1 MDISTSRLYD
11 TAVLLLPH
19 LLLAMVPHVCRHS
32 LDGFG
37 LVEAKLQVAIKLLAC
52 LLEVVLVEATY
63 ILPLVRIMAETLTV
77 AGLDILQVATAG
89 EEGSARNWVKLAV
102 T

>member
-1 MDISTSRLYD
+1 MNGMFYRQ
-11 TAVLLLPH
+11 
-19 LLLAMVPHVCRHS
+19 S

-37 LVEAKLQVAIKLLAC
+37 LVKAKLQVAIKLLAC

-77 AGLDILQVATAG
+77 TGLDMLQAATAG
-89 EEGSARNWVKLAV
+89 EEGIAHKTLGVASLPVMRMSCLRHLKSAVSSQIG
-102 T
+102 